1 MHDFIVVGAGP
12 AGLQTARL
20 LSERGFDVVVTEEH
34 ETVGRPVH
42 CTGILAREAFDEFD
56 LHSDTILNP
65 LNAATFVSPGG
76 RDFIYRPDRVEAVVV
91 DRAAFDARLAESAR
105 RAGAQIHCSTR
116 VLDVRCGADFVTI
129 DTSRGCAL
137 RARACVL
144 ACGARYTLH
153 RPLGL
158 ERPALFLHTAQ
169 TELPAERM
177 GDVEIHFGAEIAPK
191 GFAWAVPVSRA
202 GGACVRVGVMC
213 ARDGLRYF
221 NRMLD
226 RICSHWGCVEATSGP
241 RQKILPLSAVGRTY
255 GDRLIA
261 VGDAAGLVKSTTG
274 GGIYYSLLSATL
286 AAEVL
291 SDALSRNDLGARSLA
306 EYERRWRE
314 HLDAELA
321 AQLSLRVLAQGM
333 SDEDIERLFELTL
346 TDGILPIIRR
356 TATFHTHRKLIFA
369 LLTYPPARQILMS
382 SMVGHNRA
390 TSFRSAG

>member
-1 MHDFIVVGAGP
+1 MHDCIVVGAGP

-20 LSERGFDVVVTEEH
+20 LSARGFDVVVTEEH
-34 ETVGRPVH
+34 EAVGRPVH

-65 LNAATFVSPGG
+65 LNAATFVLPGG

-105 RAGAQIHCSTR
+105 RAGAQIRCSTR
-116 VLDVRCGADFVTI
+116 VLDVRCGADFVSI
-129 DTSRGCAL
+129 DTSTCSAL

-153 RPLGL
+153 RQLGL
-158 ERPALFLHTAQ
+158 ERPTLFLHTAQ
-169 TELPAERM
+169 AELPAGRA

-191 GFAWAVPVSRA
+191 GFAWAVPVTR
-202 GGACVRVGVMC
+202 GGGTCVRVGVMC

-221 NRMLD
+221 NRMLG
-226 RICSHWGCVEATSGP
+226 RISAHWGVSVEATPAP
-241 RQKILPLSAVGRTY
+241 RRKILPLSAVARTY
-255 GDRLIA
+255 GDRLVA

-291 SDALSRNDLGARSLA
+291 SDALSRKDLGARSLA
-306 EYERRWRE
+306 RYERRWRE
-314 HLDAELA
+314 HLDAELT
-321 AQLSLRVLAQGM
+321 AQLSLRVLAQRM
-333 SDEDIERLFELTL
+333 SDQDIESLFELTL
-346 TDGILPIIRR
+346 TDGIMPIIRR
-356 TATFHTHRKLIFA
+356 TATFHTHRKLILA
-369 LLTYPPARQILMS
+369 LLNYPPARQILVRETHS
-382 SMVGHNRA
+382 RGTRGPEG
-390 TSFRSAG
+390 R